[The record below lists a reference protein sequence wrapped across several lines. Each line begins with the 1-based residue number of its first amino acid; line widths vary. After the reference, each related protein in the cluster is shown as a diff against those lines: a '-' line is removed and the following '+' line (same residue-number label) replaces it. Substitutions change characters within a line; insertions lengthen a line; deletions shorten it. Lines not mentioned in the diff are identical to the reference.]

1 MVKAMRI
8 ELARDSDAVDFERFA
23 AEMGLHPV
31 RSGATVALLDDRDSI
46 GDAVT
51 EWLASWGQQLV
62 PTELP
67 DGAVALRPP
76 AA

>member
-1 MVKAMRI
+1 MVKEMRI
-8 ELARDSDAVDFERFA
+8 ELARDTDAVDFERFV
-23 AEMGLHPV
+23 AELGLHPV
-31 RSGATVALLDDRDSI
+31 RTGPTVALLDDRDSI

-51 EWLASWGQQLV
+51 AWLATWAHPLV
-62 PTELP
+62 PTTLP